1 MTLRNVDNVGEW
13 PPKLL
18 ILDESQ
24 DSWVPSA
31 GKKAGVTQQHPLR
44 TPRMRTPAT
53 RKLVYRAL
61 SCRFYVSPTALLH
74 SLMLTSRVTVQTT
87 TLACP

>member
-44 TPRMRTPAT
+44 TPRMRTP
-53 RKLVYRAL
+53 RD
-61 SCRFYVSPTALLH
+61 S
-74 SLMLTSRVTVQTT
+74 
-87 TLACP
+87 